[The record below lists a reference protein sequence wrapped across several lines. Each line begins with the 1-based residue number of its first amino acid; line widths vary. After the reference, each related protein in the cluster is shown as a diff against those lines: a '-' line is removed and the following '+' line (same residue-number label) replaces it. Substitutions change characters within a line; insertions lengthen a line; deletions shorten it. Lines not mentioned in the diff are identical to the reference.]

1 MSGLA
6 PNLATAKVESAAPHP
21 TREPTACVYRVSA
34 VDAREATMRDD
45 LDDFLAARWSS
56 LYRLACL
63 LTGSPT
69 EADDLLQESLVKV
82 YVRWAKVSR
91 TQVPEAYVR
100 RIMVNTLVSR
110 TRRPHRRHEQ
120 LSGQVAAMP
129 VVSPEEA
136 VLERAQVWPMVR
148 ALPVRQRAVIVLR
161 YYEDLSE
168 REIAD
173 VLGCS
178 TGSVK
183 SQAHDALMSLRRDVA
198 ALEKAEGEA
207 SKS

>member
-1 MSGLA
+1 MPEGDID
-6 PNLATAKVESAAPHP
+6 T
-21 TREPTACVYRVSA
+21 
-34 VDAREATMRDD
+34 
-45 LDDFLAARWSS
+45 FLAARWSS

-82 YVRWAKVSR
+82 YLRWTKISR

-100 RIMVNTLVSR
+100 RTMVNTLVSR
-110 TRRPHRRHEQ
+110 SRRPYRRRE
-120 LSGQVAAMP
+120 LLDGTVAA
-129 VVSPEEA
+129 VAVASPEKA
-136 VLERAQVWPMVR
+136 VLDRVQVWPMVC

-168 REIAD
+168 QEIAD

-183 SQAHDALMSLRRDVA
+183 SQAHDALASLRRGA
-198 ALEKAEGEA
+198 AKLEKVEGVTSE
-207 SKS
+207 S

>member
-1 MSGLA
+1 M
-6 PNLATAKVESAAPHP
+6 
-21 TREPTACVYRVSA
+21 RE
-34 VDAREATMRDD
+34 DD
-45 LDDFLAARWSS
+45 IDTFLAARWSS
-56 LYRLACL
+56 LFRLACL

-69 EADDLLQESLVKV
+69 DADDLLQESLVKV
-82 YVRWAKVSR
+82 YLRWARISR

-110 TRRPHRRHEQ
+110 SRRPYKRRE
-120 LSGQVAAMP
+120 LLDGTVPAVAAG
-129 VVSPEEA
+129 SPEDG
-136 VLERAQVWPMVR
+136 VLDRTRVWPLVC

-168 REIAD
+168 QEIAD

-183 SQAHDALMSLRRDVA
+183 SQAHDALASLRRGVTA
-198 ALEKAEGEA
+198 MENAEGMVSEP
-207 SKS
+207 